1 MGSLSRKDLCEYRL
15 SEAEQCLKTAK
26 NLIELGDYKA
36 AANRSYYCI
45 YHSIRSIIALEG
57 VEFKRHTGNISH
69 FREKYIKTNILDV
82 ELSDIIE
89 NAFTVRNSSDYDD
102 FYIVSKSDTI
112 EQAEN
117 AEIFLNAVKNY
128 IEKYSNN

>member
-1 MGSLSRKDLCEYRL
+1 MGSLSRSDLCEYRL

-26 NLIELGDYKA
+26 DLIRLGDNKA

-45 YHSIRSIIALEG
+45 YHSIRSVIALEG

-102 FYIVSKSDTI
+102 FYVVSKADTLD
-112 EQAEN
+112 QVEN
-117 AEIFLNAVKNY
+117 AEIFFNAIKKY
-128 IEKYSNN
+128 IESINI